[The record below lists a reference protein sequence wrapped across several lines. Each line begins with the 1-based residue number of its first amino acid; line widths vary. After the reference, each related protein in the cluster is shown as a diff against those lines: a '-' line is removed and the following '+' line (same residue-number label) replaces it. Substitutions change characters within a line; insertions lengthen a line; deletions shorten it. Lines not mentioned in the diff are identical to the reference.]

1 MSKNIAELVVKMKNE
16 TSLSVETMGDSTDQV
31 FMAAIAVAHTVAD
44 ASNGNRKKAEVVM
57 TIAKAI
63 IDERF
68 ESIWKREY
76 GNAPATEPVA
86 TADTAEKRNDPS
98 ASQPGDVDSMMEK
111 IIADA
116 MKQAKENPGQAQGVM
131 FKVPA
136 GDMPMEE
143 VVKHIISA
151 VDKQTQAGFYVN
163 PAASGVR
170 AAWRCCNLNNGGNA
184 SLAAANSNNW
194 VGNANWNGGAGVQ
207 LVHQKSSIIASC
219 IPRLCAK
226 IS

>member
-1 MSKNIAELVVKMKNE
+1 MGGSLSSRPFYGVCRRVRGCSPGTGSIPECSTRPKIHTKERKPIMGKNIAELAVKMKNE

-44 ASNGNRKKAEVVM
+44 ASNGNRKKVEVVM

-151 VDKQTQAGFYVN
+151 VDKQARKDQNRG
-163 PAASGVR
+163 
-170 AAWRCCNLNNGGNA
+170 
-184 SLAAANSNNW
+184 
-194 VGNANWNGGAGVQ
+194 
-207 LVHQKSSIIASC
+207 
-219 IPRLCAK
+219 
-226 IS
+226 

>member
-16 TSLSVETMGDSTDQV
+16 TSLSVKTMGDSTDQV
-31 FMAAIAVAHTVAD
+31 YMAAIAVAHTVAD

-63 IDERF
+63 IAERF

-76 GNAPATEPVA
+76 GNAPAAESVA
-86 TADTAEKRNDPS
+86 TAATAEKRNDPS

-151 VDKQTQAGFYVN
+151 VDKQA
-163 PAASGVR
+163 R
-170 AAWRCCNLNNGGNA
+170 KDKNGG
-184 SLAAANSNNW
+184 
-194 VGNANWNGGAGVQ
+194 
-207 LVHQKSSIIASC
+207 
-219 IPRLCAK
+219 
-226 IS
+226 